1 MNYFKYVDLTL
12 LKPESTKKEIKD
24 LVILAKKHKVAGVCI
39 HPYWVKEVYKSL
51 KDKGIE
57 VVTVVGFPLGMQTL
71 SQKINET
78 KQALKD
84 GATEI
89 DMVINVSQVKDKK
102 YVELQKEISSLKKVC
117 GKKVLK
123 VIIETAKLTDEE
135 IEKVSKTCVKAGA
148 DFVKTS
154 TGFAS
159 RGATVQ
165 DVEIIKFAVKNKAL
179 IKASGGI
186 KTKQDFINL
195 VEAGAHR
202 IGTSSISYLID
213 ETAENSGY

>member
-24 LVILAKKHKVAGVCI
+24 LVALAKKHMVAGVCV
-39 HPYWVKEVYKSL
+39 HPYWVKEVSASL
-51 KDKGIE
+51 KGKGIE
-57 VVTVVGFPLGMQTL
+57 TVTVVGFPLGMQTL
-71 SQKINET
+71 SQKVNET
-78 KQALKD
+78 KQALND

-89 DMVINVSQVKDKK
+89 DMVINASQVKDKK
-102 YVELQKEISSLKKVC
+102 YKELQGEISALKKVC

-123 VIIETAKLTDEE
+123 VIIETAKLTNEE

-148 DFVKTS
+148 DYVKTS

-159 RGATVQ
+159 RGASVE
-165 DVEIIKFAVKNKAL
+165 DVEIIKHAVNKKAL

-186 KTKQDFINL
+186 KTKQDFIHL

-202 IGTSSISYLID
+202 IGTSSISYLIG
-213 ETAENSGY
+213 ESAENLEY